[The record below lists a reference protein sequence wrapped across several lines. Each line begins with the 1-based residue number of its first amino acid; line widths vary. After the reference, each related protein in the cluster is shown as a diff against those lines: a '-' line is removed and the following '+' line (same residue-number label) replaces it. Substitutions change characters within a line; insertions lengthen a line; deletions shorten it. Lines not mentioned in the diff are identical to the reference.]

1 MKITVE
7 LNTDN
12 ASMETESDYQF
23 EITRI
28 LNAITSKI
36 VNGLEYCKIR
46 DLNGNTIG
54 HYEVNDMPD
63 FEEVENYEN
72 DQ

>member
-7 LNTDN
+7 LATDN
-12 ASMETESDYQF
+12 ASFETESDYQF

-28 LNAITSKI
+28 LNAIASK
-36 VNGLEYCKIR
+36 VANGLEYCKIQ
-46 DLNGNTIG
+46 DWNGHTIG
-54 HYEVNDMPD
+54 YYQVEDMPD

-72 DQ
+72 D

>member
-1 MKITVE
+1 MKITIE
-7 LNTDN
+7 LTTTN
-12 ASMETESDYQF
+12 ASFETEVDYQF

-28 LNAITSKI
+28 LTAITSK
-36 VNGLEYCKIR
+36 VANGLDYCKIR

-54 HYEVNDMPD
+54 YYQAEDMPD

-72 DQ
+72 D

>member
-1 MKITVE
+1 MRITIE
-7 LNTDN
+7 LATAN
-12 ASMETESDYQF
+12 ASFETESDYQF

-28 LNAITSKI
+28 LNAITSK
-36 VNGLEYCKIR
+36 VANGLEYCKIR

-54 HYEVNDMPD
+54 FYQVEGMPD

-72 DQ
+72 D